1 MHVLVID
8 DSAAT
13 RFMLSKMLRELGHS
27 VYEAVDGKQALDKL
41 RENPNTTLALVDWNM
56 PVMNGL
62 EFVQSVRADNNF
74 EQLKLMMCTTEIEMM
89 NVVRA
94 LEAGAN
100 EYVMKP
106 FTKEIILEK
115 LKIMGLCP

>member
-1 MHVLVID
+1 MEVLVID
-8 DSAAT
+8 DSTAT
-13 RFMLSKMLRELGHS
+13 RFMLSKMLKELGCS
-27 VYEAVDGKQALDKL
+27 VCEAADGKQALEVLKNHPETSL
-41 RENPNTTLALVDWNM
+41 VLVDWNM

-62 EFVQSVRADNNF
+62 EFVQAVRANSHYAT
-74 EQLKLMMCTTEIEMM
+74 LKLMMVTTEVEMM

-106 FTKEIILEK
+106 FTKEVISEK
-115 LKIMGLCP
+115 MKLMGIGV

>member
-13 RFMLSKMLRELGHS
+13 RFMLCKMLRELGHS

-41 RENPNTTLALVDWNM
+41 RENPTTTLALVDWNM

-62 EFVQSVRADNNF
+62 EFVQSVRAEKDF

-106 FTKEIILEK
+106 FTKDIIIEK

>member
-1 MHVLVID
+1 MKVLVID

-13 RFMLSKMLRELGHS
+13 RFMLTKMLHELGCETT
-27 VYEAVDGKQALDKL
+27 EAGDGQQALDRLK
-41 RENPNTTLALVDWNM
+41 ENPETALALVDWNM

-62 EFVQSVRADNNF
+62 DFVRAVRSDKVYDNM
-74 EQLKLMMCTTEIEMM
+74 KLMMVTTEVEMM
-89 NVVRA
+89 NVIKA

-106 FTKEIILEK
+106 FTKEIIVEK
-115 LKIMGLCP
+115 FKIMGVPG